1 MKLPSLLLGLALII
15 SPVPNLAAAMSDGTV
30 VLFDGRTLGGWQ
42 NFGGGKFYV
51 EDGVIVGE
59 SLPGYPNSFLA
70 TDKQYDNFEL
80 EVDFMIDPLINSGIQ
95 IRSGVHAE
103 TTATTRWGG
112 RFKPD
117 GSKDLRK
124 VSWEKGR
131 FWGYQVEI
139 DPSEKCWTGSL
150 YEEAGRGF
158 LHAPASTA
166 KVYRSGEWNRFRIV
180 ANGSRIQTWLNGVPV
195 TDLQDDLTPTGY
207 IALQLHGVA
216 HFKEKIGQ
224 KVRWKNILLK
234 KLTAS
239 AGDYSGRKDA
249 SQAELLELGSARYA
263 LACALCHQPGGLGV
277 PSVYPPLV
285 GSDWVDGPAERLA
298 AKVTYGLTGPI
309 VVNGS
314 KYPGVPMP
322 GFGAEGSYQ
331 WSSSEIAAVLTYV
344 RQSWGNKAG
353 TVEPALVERIRE
365 KLGPRGPLTVI
376 ELERIFPLNRES
388 NSSDLS
394 MLRKTVIAD

>member
-1 MKLPSLLLGLALII
+1 MQFNLRTSHLKLLCLLGAVGLLLPASSHSSGAE
-15 SPVPNLAAAMSDGTV
+15 TV
-30 VLFDGRTLGGWQ
+30 EVLFDGRTLDGWQ

-70 TDKQYDNFEL
+70 TAKQYDNFEL

-103 TTATTRWGG
+103 TTAATRWGG
-112 RFKPD
+112 RLKPD

-158 LHAPASTA
+158 LHAPVSTA
-166 KVYRSGEWNRFRIV
+166 TVYRSGEWNHFRIV
-180 ANGSRIQTWLNGVPV
+180 ADGSRIQTWLNGVPV
-195 TDLQDDLTPTGY
+195 IDLQDNLTPTGY

-224 KVRWKNILLK
+224 KVRWKNISLR
-234 KLTAS
+234 KLRGS
-239 AGDYSGRKDA
+239 AGDNVDRTDGAK
-249 SQAELLELGSARYA
+249 AELLELGGARYA
-263 LACALCHQPGGLGV
+263 SACALCHQPGGQGV
-277 PSVYPPLV
+277 PSVYPPLA
-285 GSDWVDGPAERLA
+285 GSDWVAGPADRLA
-298 AKVTYGLTGPI
+298 AIVSHGLTGPI
-309 VVNGS
+309 VVNGV

-322 GFGAEGSYQ
+322 AFGAEGTYQ
-331 WSSSEIAAVLTYV
+331 WNSRDIAAVLTYV

-353 TVEPALVERIRE
+353 EVEPELVERVRQ
-365 KLGPRGPLTVI
+365 KLGSRGPLTSTD
-376 ELERIFPLNRES
+376 LDQIFPLRSEAN
-388 NSSDLS
+388 
-394 MLRKTVIAD
+394 